1 MIRDEVIDVVQNRK
15 KVVTLNFQIGS
26 LVLSPNNNVQFK
38 SLSIAEATSRG
49 QQASTTTSV
58 RLTEA
63 SLRGL
68 ENGSRTGSQKNLDE
82 RTITERSINYM
93 QSR

>member
-49 QQASTTTSV
+49 Q
-58 RLTEA
+58 
-63 SLRGL
+63 
-68 ENGSRTGSQKNLDE
+68 
-82 RTITERSINYM
+82 
-93 QSR
+93 